1 MNATGT
7 NVGAVAS
14 APTTITA
21 PNGYHASADPAP
33 AVQATH
39 DTGHAA
45 HDPVPSAQ
53 DRAPVDLTTVEQG
66 PVEVAIR
73 RIRADDALL
82 LRSLRLLALT
92 DAPRA
97 FSGCVGD
104 ELAVAADDWDR
115 RALDCATRADDYVA
129 IVTRYGTPCGL
140 VRAYAPAT
148 ATDRRELAAM
158 WIAPWARGIG
168 AGDALVEAVVG
179 WARQVGARDVTL
191 WVNLDNVAARRL
203 YERHGFAIDGDP
215 GGEPGEGRRWLRM
228 TRAFAGGERVEAAR
242 ASSGAAGPTDD
253 PAASD
258 SAATDDRAASV
269 SAGSVSAGSGSTAW
283 DSTAWDSAAG
293 GAVGTR
299 ERW

>member
-14 APTTITA
+14 APAAITA
-21 PNGYHASADPAP
+21 PNGFHVSADPAP
-33 AVQATH
+33 AVHATH
-39 DTGHAA
+39 DPGQLARDPVAA
-45 HDPVPSAQ
+45 HD
-53 DRAPVDLTTVEQG
+53 RGPVDLTTVEQG

-82 LRSLRLLALT
+82 LKSLRLMALT

-104 ELAVAADDWDR
+104 EVAVAADDWDR

-129 IVTRYGTPCGL
+129 IVSRYGTPCGL
-140 VRAYAPAT
+140 ARAYAPAK

-215 GGEPGEGRRWLRM
+215 GGEPGDGRRWLRM
-228 TRAFAGGERVEAAR
+228 TRAFAGGEQVEAVDVR
-242 ASSGAAGPTDD
+242 LAAPGPVTDD
-253 PAASD
+253 PEASGSAASG
-258 SAATDDRAASV
+258 SAA
-269 SAGSVSAGSGSTAW
+269 SGSATGVAL
-283 DSTAWDSAAG
+283 
-293 GAVGTR
+293 GTR